1 MMRERTFIEHLLASQ
16 PPSGEAVELDVG
28 DDMAMLRVAEG
39 RVLAAIDAVVEGRHV
54 RPGTDPFAI
63 GRKAL
68 LRNLSDVA
76 AMAARPLACLASATL
91 PADCSETFAER
102 LLAGIRDT
110 AARYRCPLVGGDTSV
125 HAQPD
130 APLTVSVAILAT
142 PALADGRVV
151 GRRGAKVGDVVAVT
165 GTLGGSLD
173 PDGGGRH
180 LDFEPRIEAAIEL
193 ATRLG
198 TDLHAMID
206 LSDGLGVDARHLV
219 EMAEMAESV
228 AIEIEAARLPCTPGV
243 DWRRAV
249 ADGEDFE
256 LLFTCAAVPPPSI
269 AGVPVTSIGH
279 VVEANG
285 GPAVGLRV
293 GDDLLDISTRGF
305 EHGAGEG
312 GHDPESESKSESESR
327 A

>member
-16 PPSGEAVELDVG
+16 PPSGEPVELDVG

-91 PADCSETFAER
+91 PADWSEASAER
-102 LLAGIRDT
+102 LLAGISKT

-130 APLTVSVAILAT
+130 APLTVSVAILAR
-142 PALADGRVV
+142 PALAGGRVV
-151 GRRGAKVGDVVAVT
+151 GRRGAKVGDFVAVT
-165 GTLGGSLD
+165 GTLGGSLN

-180 LDFEPRIEAAIEL
+180 HDFEPRIEAAIEL

-198 TDLHAMID
+198 ADLHAMID

-219 EMAEMAESV
+219 EMAESV

-256 LLFTCAAVPPPSI
+256 LLFTCGAPPPPSI

-312 GHDPESESKSESESR
+312 GHDPESKSESESESR